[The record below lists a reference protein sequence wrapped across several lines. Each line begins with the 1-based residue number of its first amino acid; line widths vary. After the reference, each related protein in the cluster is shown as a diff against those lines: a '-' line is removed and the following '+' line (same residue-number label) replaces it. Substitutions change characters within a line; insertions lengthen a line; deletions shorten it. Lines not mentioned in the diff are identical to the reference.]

1 MRSSSQQRGNRP
13 DSVSPG
19 LLAQGAVMESG
30 AHPSKE
36 KASDKGQTST
46 YNCLT
51 DANRKYSFVL
61 HAPLLPS
68 LDVDVCCSGA
78 PRTTEAAPTI
88 PPGCSWD
95 VKAWTPLVLT
105 QLALLQ
111 ALAFFQPSS
120 TIIQIAPQLL
130 EGHSVQLQRS
140 CPHQPLPLA
149 QMWPRQRLLRQV
161 PQALHEGYV
170 ALVKAWAHGE
180 WASSG
185 S

>member
-1 MRSSSQQRGNRP
+1 
-13 DSVSPG
+13 
-19 LLAQGAVMESG
+19 MESG

-46 YNCLT
+46 YNCLN

-61 HAPLLPS
+61 HAPLLHS

-95 VKAWTPLVLT
+95 VKAWTQLVLT

-120 TIIQIAPQLL
+120 STIIQIAQQLL
-130 EGHSVQLQRS
+130 EGHGIQLQRS
-140 CPHQPLPLA
+140 GPDQPLPLA
-149 QMWPRQRLLRQV
+149 QMWPCQRLLRQV
-161 PQALHEGYV
+161 PQALHEGRV
-170 ALVKAWAHGE
+170 ALVKAWAWAQGE
-180 WASSG
+180 GASSG